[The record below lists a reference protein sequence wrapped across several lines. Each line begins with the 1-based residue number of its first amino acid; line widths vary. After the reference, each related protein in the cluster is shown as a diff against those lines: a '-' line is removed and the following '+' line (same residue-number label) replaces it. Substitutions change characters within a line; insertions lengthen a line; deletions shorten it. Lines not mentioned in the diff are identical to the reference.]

1 MGHYNGS
8 NLGAEMLM
16 EMFSLCFWFMK
27 PKEPLSGGLKQGR
40 WLPARTNLQ
49 RQWALVMQVRNLP
62 ASV

>member
-1 MGHYNGS
+1 
-8 NLGAEMLM
+8 M